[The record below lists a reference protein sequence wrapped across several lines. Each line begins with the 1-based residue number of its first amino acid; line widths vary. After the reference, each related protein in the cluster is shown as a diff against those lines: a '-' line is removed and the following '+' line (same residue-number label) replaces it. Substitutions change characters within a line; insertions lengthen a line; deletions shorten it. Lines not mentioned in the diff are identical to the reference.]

1 LSNDNEVRPISPL
14 VHIQVL
20 RFDSAKVVYSMRM
33 RFRIIMA
40 GATLLF
46 IATLDAAQT
55 APPQKQKLPSKQD
68 LQGYSADVLEKA
80 KSLPNVTTP
89 QTYKAPAKPTPLD
102 PKVEQELAAI
112 VTKQF
117 GTEFELF
124 PSSPSPLLTG
134 DLDGDG
140 IEDAII
146 IVRSQHPL
154 TQAGLYSFK
163 AVSPQEDYFGFGDPK
178 IALSTEFER
187 WQDRKLLLVIH
198 GSGKE
203 GWRAEV
209 PKAKFLIVNVPFD
222 HLSISHVK
230 LKKKVQDVI
239 NAEESSIMSST
250 VYWNGKKYKWEPNTA
265 VQ

>member
-1 LSNDNEVRPISPL
+1 
-14 VHIQVL
+14 
-20 RFDSAKVVYSMRM
+20 MT
-33 RFRIIMA
+33 FRIMA
-40 GATLLF
+40 GAALLF
-46 IATLDAAQT
+46 VAMLAAAQT
-55 APPQKQKLPSKQD
+55 APPQKQKLPSKD
-68 LQGYSADVLEKA
+68 DPQGYSADVLDEA
-80 KSLPNVTTP
+80 KSSANVTTP
-89 QTYKAPAKPTPLD
+89 QTYKAPAKPTALD
-102 PKVEQELAAI
+102 PKLEQELI
-112 VTKQF
+112 GIIKKQF

-140 IEDAII
+140 VEDAVI
-146 IVRSQHPL
+146 IVKSEHPL
-154 TQAGLYSFK
+154 LQQGLYNFK
-163 AVSPQEDYFGFGDPK
+163 ALSPQEDYFGFGDPS
-178 IALSTEFER
+178 IALSTQFER

-222 HLSISHVK
+222 HLSIAHTK

-265 VQ
+265 IQ

>member
-1 LSNDNEVRPISPL
+1 M
-14 VHIQVL
+14 H
-20 RFDSAKVVYSMRM
+20 M
-33 RFRIIMA
+33 RFRIIFA
-40 GATLLF
+40 GIALLFMATL
-46 IATLDAAQT
+46 AAAQT
-55 APPQKQKLPSKQD
+55 APPQKQKLPSKED
-68 LQGYSADVLEKA
+68 PQGYSADVLEEP
-80 KSLPNVTTP
+80 KSLSNVTTP
-89 QTYKAPAKPTPLD
+89 QTYKAPTKPAPLD
-102 PKVEQELAAI
+102 PKLEQELVAI
-112 VTKQF
+112 VKKQF
-117 GTEFELF
+117 GAEFELF

-154 TQAGLYSFK
+154 TQAALFNFK
-163 AVSPQEDYFGFGDPK
+163 AVSPQEDYFGFGNPS
-178 IALSTEFER
+178 IALSTEYER
-187 WQDRKLLLVIH
+187 WQDRKLLLLIH

-222 HLSISHVK
+222 HLAVTHVK
-230 LKKKVQDVI
+230 LKKKLQDVI

>member
-1 LSNDNEVRPISPL
+1 M
-14 VHIQVL
+14 Q
-20 RFDSAKVVYSMRM
+20 MRS
-33 RFRIIMA
+33 RITIGIA
-40 GATLLF
+40 LLF
-46 IATLDAAQT
+46 VAMLAAAQT

-68 LQGYSADVLEKA
+68 PQGYSADVLDEP
-80 KSLPNVTTP
+80 KSLSNVTTP
-89 QTYKAPAKPTPLD
+89 QTYKALAKPMPLD
-102 PKVEQELAAI
+102 PKVEQELGAI
-112 VTKQF
+112 IKKQF

-146 IVRSQHPL
+146 IARSQHPL
-154 TQAGLYSFK
+154 TQAGLFNFK
-163 AVSPQEDYFGFGDPK
+163 PVSPEEDYFGFGDPG
-178 IALSTEFER
+178 ITLSTEYER

-222 HLSISHVK
+222 HLSVSHVK

-250 VYWNGKKYKWEPNTA
+250 VYWNGKKYKWEPNTS